1 MHAYIITGANNEER
15 SQELERILKT
25 EHISAFDTV
34 TIHIEVED
42 ETIPI
47 AAIRDLKSRLVLA
60 PNDSPFMAG
69 IIPDAH
75 KMKTEA
81 QNALLK
87 LLEEP
92 PPRVKLY
99 LETAYPES
107 LLPTILSRCQI
118 ISLQH
123 GAKSDDMETA
133 VQEFISLTSASPGNI
148 IQQVELIATDRIKAK
163 QWTLT
168 ALEVGRHV
176 LLETLMGKRQTLEI
190 PRITK
195 VLRNLQKAH
204 TELSVNVNPKLVL
217 DSVFLDG

>member
-1 MHAYIITGANNEER
+1 MHAYIITGANSQEC

-34 TIHIEVED
+34 SIHIDEES

-75 KMKTEA
+75 KMKVEA

-92 PPRVKLY
+92 PPRVKIY

-118 ISLQH
+118 ISLH
-123 GAKSDDMETA
+123 HSVKPEVMETVVA
-133 VQEFISLTSASPGNI
+133 EFISLASASPGII
-148 IQQVELIATDRIKAK
+148 IQQVEMIATDRIKAK
-163 QWTLT
+163 QWTLR
-168 ALEVGRHV
+168 ALDAGRQV
-176 LLETLMGKRQTLEI
+176 LLETLSGKLQTLEI
-190 PRITK
+190 SRITN

-204 TELSVNVNPKLVL
+204 MELSVNVNPKLVL
-217 DSVFLDG
+217 DAVFL